1 VYAVINNIDRI
12 NIKKIREIFIY
23 INVVIFFVH
32 GSGNVLKLKQRN
44 LQFESIYTYIYTNF
58 GIYRYITYICIKPPV
73 WMPVRR
79 RCSNSHHRCNGSNQ
93 QNMLKFL
100 THKLRTQSIN
110 ENLDKDNENRDSGT
124 ESDDEI
130 DSSDR
135 RQQNSHTV
143 MEHQR
148 LSSVSPADTGCSMES
163 PAPDHQDAHSSEEEL
178 EVINSSVVQTRPTR
192 SVPPEKRKW
201 SQIVSGST
209 GTNAGGNE
217 ENVSRYGNLSP
228 STLGFANVVTVLEH
242 SSDEEMT
249 PSSLQIGMTTPVQF
263 RTSPPLEAV
272 KPGRRISS
280 PPPKLVHY
288 EASPRKRSRH
298 RPHTLTQRPYLD
310 FEKMQQLKTRSVAW
324 KHNVDHSGE
333 LSVYCW

>member
-1 VYAVINNIDRI
+1 
-12 NIKKIREIFIY
+12 
-23 INVVIFFVH
+23 
-32 GSGNVLKLKQRN
+32 
-44 LQFESIYTYIYTNF
+44 
-58 GIYRYITYICIKPPV
+58 
-73 WMPVRR
+73 
-79 RCSNSHHRCNGSNQ
+79 
-93 QNMLKFL
+93 
-100 THKLRTQSIN
+100 
-110 ENLDKDNENRDSGT
+110 
-124 ESDDEI
+124 
-130 DSSDR
+130 
-135 RQQNSHTV
+135 

-333 LSVYCW
+333 LSVYCWWVEESGRTSPTARASCSRNSPSSSPTTSLMHCICQINLDDKNLATSSQKFCDYCSEMVMTPSSWHLCAHPCELFSHLGGLAEANSEMCYYFILLMLIFILCIYKSRKEICHKSAVQEA